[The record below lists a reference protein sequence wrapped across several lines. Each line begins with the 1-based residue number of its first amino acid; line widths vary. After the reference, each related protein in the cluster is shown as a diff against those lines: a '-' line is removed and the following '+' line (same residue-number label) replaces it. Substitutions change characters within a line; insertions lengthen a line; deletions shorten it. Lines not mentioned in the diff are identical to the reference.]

1 VSPLLVV
8 VFVVGAIIFTLRSAR
23 GRRGDHHS
31 LETHHRALV
40 ALGEIAR
47 QDDQPPPRAHP
58 PTVRPDVRVEPRVG
72 RPSKGVGR
80 RIRQPAHRPLAPP
93 PHLTRVPEPAEV
105 VEPPAGAEHGRPI
118 PRGNERPPSVDA
130 GSDDV
135 AAEASE
141 AAAFPPAE
149 PPRAGFRPRTV
160 PEPTLPP
167 PAPPQLWPVTSS
179 QPADRPAGVR
189 DDTAVGPTSEPVR
202 SAPLDPVTP
211 RPLWPDPGGSRATGT
226 VANANRTARG
236 ARRQRRHGARRP
248 SNQPRYLR
256 FGAAAVVVATVAL
269 VGLDRWRP
277 HHRSRP
283 AAPASTPA
291 ASLPAPA
298 SPHTTPP
305 PPAAAVL
312 ISGDSHGARYQVP
325 PSAEI
330 ELVTSSPCWLQ
341 IRTGS
346 VAGPI
351 LFQGVLRP
359 GDRKLLPSPGP
370 LWLRLGNPAGV
381 AVTVNSNTLHLAGSS
396 SGQPYNLE
404 LQPAA

>member
-1 VSPLLVV
+1 MSPLLVV
-8 VFVVGAIIFTLRSAR
+8 VFVGGAIVLTLRSAR

-47 QDDQPPPRAHP
+47 QDDQPPRAHP
-58 PTVRPDVRVEPRVG
+58 PHVRVEPPVG

-80 RIRQPAHRPLAPP
+80 RIRRPAHRPLAPP
-93 PHLTRVPEPAEV
+93 PHLTPAPEPAEV

-118 PRGNERPPSVDA
+118 PRGNDRPPSVDA

-135 AAEASE
+135 AAEARE

-149 PPRAGFRPRTV
+149 PPRAGFRTRTV
-160 PEPTLPP
+160 PEAPTLPLP
-167 PAPPQLWPVTSS
+167 TPPQPWPVMSS

-189 DDTAVGPTSEPVR
+189 DDTAVGPTSEPAR

-211 RPLWPDPGGSRATGT
+211 RPMWPDPGGSRATGT
-226 VANANRTARG
+226 VANATRTARG
-236 ARRQRRHGARRP
+236 ARRHRRYGARRP
-248 SNQPRYLR
+248 SNRPRYLR

-269 VGLDRWRP
+269 VGFDRWGP
-277 HHRSRP
+277 YRSRP
-283 AAPASTPA
+283 AAPASRPA
-291 ASLPAPA
+291 ASLPAPP
-298 SPHTTPP
+298 SPQTTPP

-351 LFQGVLRP
+351 LFEGVLRP

-381 AVTVNSNTLHLAGSS
+381 AVIVNSNTLHLAGSS

-404 LQPAA
+404 LRPAA